1 MFDANSLSPFRREK
15 KGFIIPSYNYRDIK
29 IDTHLDVK
37 DNLSSIK
44 KSQVKNNLFISSK
57 IIEDNRSSEK
67 SNENKNVNI
76 ELNNNL
82 RGVSRFSL
90 SSIKI
95 EKEAKM
101 KSNDEKSS
109 IERCKDK
116 FTLEDL
122 IEKWNDYI
130 RSKQANGHT
139 IMASLLE
146 MTSLNIKGDNVV
158 LIETNSESN
167 KIEIIKEMPA
177 LLSYLK
183 KSLNNYGI
191 NFEINIVST
200 NESKLIFTNKEKLD
214 YLKDLNPNI
223 KLLINE
229 FEIKL

>member
-15 KGFIIPSYNYRDIK
+15 KGFIIPSFNYKDIK
-29 IDTHLDVK
+29 IDTHPNVK
-37 DNLSSIK
+37 NNLGYIK
-44 KSQVKNNLFISSK
+44 KSQAKNNPFISAK
-57 IIEDNRSSEK
+57 IIEDNKSYEK
-67 SNENKNVNI
+67 SNANQNVNI
-76 ELNNNL
+76 ELNNDL
-82 RGVSRFSL
+82 GGVSRYSL

-95 EKEAKM
+95 EKEAKI

-109 IERCKDK
+109 IEKCKDK

-130 RSKQANGHT
+130 RNKQANGHT